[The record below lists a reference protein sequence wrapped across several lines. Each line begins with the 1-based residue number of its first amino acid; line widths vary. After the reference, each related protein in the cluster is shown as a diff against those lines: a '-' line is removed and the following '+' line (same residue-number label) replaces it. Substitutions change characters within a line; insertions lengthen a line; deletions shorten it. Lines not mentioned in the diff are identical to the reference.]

1 MIRRILFRHTARR
14 DFFDACEWYD
24 QRRAGLGSRFE
35 AAVERTLEMIS
46 ASPVSF
52 PVVHRD
58 VRRALVRRFP
68 YGLFYRIRGETIH
81 VLALLHSRRDPALWK
96 SQTDAE

>member
-14 DFFDACEWYD
+14 DFFDACEWYN
-24 QRRAGLGSRFE
+24 QRRAGLGRRFE
-35 AAVERTLEMIS
+35 AAVEGTLEMIS
-46 ASPVSF
+46 ASPESF
-52 PVVHRD
+52 PMVHRD

-81 VLALLHSRRDPALWK
+81 VLAVLHGRRDPARWK
-96 SQTDAE
+96 ERA